1 MTNNPTLFVADDHP
15 LLLKGL
21 IDELKSNNYNI
32 IGTATN
38 GTSALEMIS
47 DNHPDIAI
55 LDIEMPLLNGLEVI
69 KKCKEKGISTKFI
82 ILTSYKESQ
91 FIFKAKSLNI
101 SGYLLKDEPF
111 EELQKCISAIKN
123 NKTYFSTTFNSIFEN
138 KVSPEIAKLKLLSP
152 SERTII
158 RLIAQGKTSN
168 EISEQLFISTRT
180 VQKHRTNIINKLD
193 LDSSADALKVWAT
206 SNKELLSTI

>member
-1 MTNNPTLFVADDHP
+1 MTNRPTLFIADDHP

-21 IDELKSNNYNI
+21 FDELKSHNYDV

-38 GTSALEMIS
+38 GASALEMIS
-47 DNHPDIAI
+47 SNSPDIAI

-111 EELQKCISAIKN
+111 EELQKCINAIKN
-123 NKTYFSTTFNSIFEN
+123 NKTYFSTTFNNIFEN

-168 EISEQLFISTRT
+168 EISELLFISTRT

-206 SNKELLSTI
+206 SNIELLSTI